1 MKLVHDNGPNY
12 DGELPGVDS
21 CALEDGEEEQFE
33 SVGFKESRA
42 PKFFKKLRGKRRVSV
57 LIKTSKFFCFQACSV
72 FNMLIV
78 RFLHCKLICMRILS
92 VLCRFSV

>member
-21 CALEDGEEEQFE
+21 CGLEDGEEEQFE

-57 LIKTSKFFCFQACSV
+57 IILISKFSYFQVCNV

-78 RFLHCKLICMRILS
+78 RF
-92 VLCRFSV
+92 